1 MTDEERNQK
10 MLEDYIATADML
22 QRSIQRLRE
31 RKKVAK
37 YRSDKTDIDRSIGR
51 LECYYYDV
59 LATLSHFG
67 VKYQKRQFTQG
78 TEKENISEEDNS
90 FE

>member
-31 RKKVAK
+31 RKKVVK
-37 YRSDKTDIDRSIGR
+37 YRSDKADIDRRIGR

-59 LATLSHFG
+59 LATLNRFG
-67 VKYQKRQFTQG
+67 VKYP
-78 TEKENISEEDNS
+78 
-90 FE
+90 

>member
-37 YRSDKTDIDRSIGR
+37 YRSDKADIDRSIGR

-59 LATLSHFG
+59 LATLNRFG
-67 VKYQKRQFTQG
+67 VKYP
-78 TEKENISEEDNS
+78 
-90 FE
+90 

>member
-78 TEKENISEEDNS
+78 TE
-90 FE
+90 

>member
-51 LECYYYDV
+51 LECYY
-59 LATLSHFG
+59 
-67 VKYQKRQFTQG
+67 
-78 TEKENISEEDNS
+78 
-90 FE
+90 